1 MEAEDV
7 GKYKEAQ
14 EMLSEQ
20 IREDWE
26 DLIENYGEEL
36 IEKYI
41 EEGRDD
47 DPSTFEESYYGEFA
61 SDVEFTRELLENT
74 GDLPELPAYIHI
86 DWESTA
92 KDIMFDYMEI
102 DGHYFRYI

>member
-1 MEAEDV
+1 
-7 GKYKEAQ
+7 
-14 EMLSEQ
+14 MLSEQ

-26 DLIENYGEEL
+26 DLIFLYGEEL

-47 DPSTFEESYYGEFA
+47 DPSTFKESYRGEFA
-61 SDVEFTRELLENT
+61 SDVDFVRVLLGGCVYT
-74 GDLPELPAYIHI
+74 PELPAYIHI

-92 KDIMFDYMEI
+92 IDIMYDYMEI